1 MTVHIISDSYKT
13 TRVACF
19 VFVFFCFSKED
30 ELEMDM
36 VSLQFQERLDFT
48 DASQSTQTG
57 NSLKITFMEETA

>member
-1 MTVHIISDSYKT
+1 L
-13 TRVACF
+13 
-19 VFVFFCFSKED
+19 FFCFSKED